1 MNELR
6 LVHTADVHLGHS
18 SRAFGAAAAEHR
30 RCLQEAFSR
39 CVDLCLERQ
48 AHVFIVA
55 GDLFDSPHPPENT
68 ARFVQAQLLRLT
80 RAQPSINC
88 VILPGTH
95 DPLKPGSIYSRWIAE
110 GLGARIE
117 VLSAQQPLVHLPE
130 WDATVWGPAP
140 SQSSRPLMGLR
151 PDPEA
156 MFNIAV
162 GHGSVQIAGVVEEDE
177 VLITQQ
183 DIADSQM
190 DYVALGHWHSC
201 SDQSQGAVTALY
213 SGAPEIVALDQDSG
227 TALLVT
233 IAAGGKADWEQVPTG
248 RLKYEER
255 DLNVAQFAGQGEM
268 LANLLAAADP
278 DKILDV
284 HLSGLLTPGQ
294 SIDADDLVVELADS
308 FFRVRVTDDTHL
320 PLEQLDESE
329 YPPQLV
335 AGRFVRLMKQ
345 RIEDAER
352 RGDAAAADIT
362 QQALQVGLA
371 LLEGREVLG

>member
-1 MNELR
+1 MLVSHADEHVAEL
-6 LVHTADVHLGHS
+6 G
-18 SRAFGAAAAEHR
+18 E
-30 RCLQEAFSR
+30 
-39 CVDLCLERQ
+39 
-48 AHVFIVA
+48 
-55 GDLFDSPHPPENT
+55 FDSG
-68 ARFVQAQLLRLT
+68 F
-80 RAQPSINC
+80 S
-88 VILPGTH
+88 G
-95 DPLKPGSIYSRWIAE
+95 
-110 GLGARIE
+110 
-117 VLSAQQPLVHLPE
+117 
-130 WDATVWGPAP
+130 
-140 SQSSRPLMGLR
+140 
-151 PDPEA
+151 
-156 MFNIAV
+156 
-162 GHGSVQIAGVVEEDE
+162 GHGHEASAGQAGYGVDF
-177 VLITQQ
+177 
-183 DIADSQM
+183 
-190 DYVALGHWHSC
+190 
-201 SDQSQGAVTALY
+201 
-213 SGAPEIVALDQDSG
+213 QDSG